1 MPRLL
6 AVVEYLGSPFHGFQ
20 RQAGISTVQGE
31 LEAAVGRI
39 TGCPTAVS
47 GAGRTDAGV
56 HAAGQAVAFD
66 VEDGLEPGALLAGL
80 NAVLPRG
87 LRVLSLRRVRDD
99 FDPRRDALWR
109 EYRYF
114 LLSRPA
120 PGALL
125 DDFTHHVRGA
135 IDIELAR
142 LACGT
147 MVGAHDFG
155 AFRASGSPAGSTW
168 REVLL
173 CDTMRVR
180 GDVILIR
187 VRANAFLYRM
197 ARIMAGAVLE
207 VASGRMSPGEL
218 EAHLEGGAVPCAA
231 PLPAK
236 GLFLWRVEYPD
247 DTARGE

>member
-1 MPRLL
+1 M
-6 AVVEYLGSPFHGFQ
+6 
-20 RQAGISTVQGE
+20 QGE
-31 LEAAVGRI
+31 LEEAVGRI
-39 TGCPTAVS
+39 TGRPTAVS

-56 HAAGQAVAFD
+56 HAVGQVVSFD
-66 VEDGLEPGALLAGL
+66 VEDGAELEALLAGL

-87 LRVLSLRRVRDD
+87 LKVVSLRRVRDD

-114 LLSRPA
+114 VLNRAA

-125 DDFTHHVRGA
+125 GDFTHHFRGT

-142 LACGT
+142 QACGT

-155 AFRASGSPAGSTW
+155 AFRVSGSQAGSTW

-173 CDTMRVR
+173 CDTRRLR
-180 GDVILIR
+180 GDVVLIR
-187 VRANAFLYRM
+187 VRADAFLYRM
-197 ARIMAGAVLE
+197 ARIMAGAILE
-207 VASGRMSPGEL
+207 VASGRMLPVEL
-218 EAHLEGGAVPCAA
+218 RAHLDGGDVPCAA

-247 DTARGE
+247 DITCGE